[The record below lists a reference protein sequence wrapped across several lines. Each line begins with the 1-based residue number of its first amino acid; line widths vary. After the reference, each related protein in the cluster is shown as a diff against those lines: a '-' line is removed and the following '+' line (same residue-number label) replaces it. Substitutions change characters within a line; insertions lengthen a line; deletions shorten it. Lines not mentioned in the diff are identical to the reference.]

1 VIPIAVYDSSF
12 HGLWDRFLILN
23 SMSIICTTSMR
34 CSYHLCHILHWL
46 FLHQFAQIWF
56 VLQRR
61 RLASKIAWKTV
72 NVCCWI
78 HAGDEIRTKECQNL
92 CSDCDAATVEEIR
105 KRAREDKSHRAP
117 LVALFLVCGD
127 RLLARHRPTRPTMC
141 LLSSFSPI
149 FCRVAVQPSSHF
161 DTPIS
166 RWVKIPPL
174 RFFPEIPPF
183 STASLMD
190 SKAFIQTGG
199 TYLFKQGY
207 SVSY

>member
-1 VIPIAVYDSSF
+1 MLDTRRWWNSHKRMPKSL
-12 HGLWDRFLILN
+12 LWLR
-23 SMSIICTTSMR
+23 R
-34 CSYHLCHILHWL
+34 CDGGRNP
-46 FLHQFAQIWF
+46 Q
-56 VLQRR
+56 
-61 RLASKIAWKTV
+61 T
-72 NVCCWI
+72 
-78 HAGDEIRTKECQNL
+78 
-92 CSDCDAATVEEIR
+92 
-105 KRAREDKSHRAP
+105 RARRQVDRAP

-149 FCRVAVQPSSHF
+149 FCRVAVQPSSPF

-199 TYLFKQGY
+199 TYLFKQGN